1 MNLYIPSNY
10 FKLVGNPRW
19 KRSLFE
25 SVSVITQFQ
34 CSIWSHFRPL
44 STPPFNRSHRR
55 PRKAWNSLNVSL
67 DWKSNAV
74 SRGRYEH
81 EGGLSLGE
89 QYCRELSP
97 LQSSNFLHLFTGV
110 NERMLSF
117 LFARRRRRASI
128 ENSLLP
134 QFSLERFRASDFF
147 HFLLFLLFLSWSLF
161 FAPFNPAA
169 LLVQDSRAK
178 LWINEKQL
186 LAPWRLLIDDSS
198 WIFFGT

>member
-34 CSIWSHFRPL
+34 CSIRSHFRPL

-81 EGGLSLGE
+81 RGVCRSASNIVANSLRSNRATFYIFSRAWTSGCFRSFLLVAPRSRILSSLNFRSKDFEHPIFSTSSSFFFSYLGHFFLRRLI
-89 QYCRELSP
+89 QPRCSCKIQG
-97 LQSSNFLHLFTGV
+97 QSSELTRNNFLHH
-110 NERMLSF
+110 E
-117 LFARRRRRASI
+117 
-128 ENSLLP
+128 
-134 QFSLERFRASDFF
+134 DY
-147 HFLLFLLFLSWSLF
+147 
-161 FAPFNPAA
+161 
-169 LLVQDSRAK
+169 
-178 LWINEKQL
+178 
-186 LAPWRLLIDDSS
+186 
-198 WIFFGT
+198 

>member
-34 CSIWSHFRPL
+34 CSIRSHFRPL

-55 PRKAWNSLNVSL
+55 PRKAWNSLNVSV

-89 QYCRELSP
+89 HYCREPLSAP
-97 LQSSNFLHLFTGV
+97 IEQLFTSFHGR
-110 NERMLSF
+110 ERADAFVPFCSTSSSRLDREFSPPSIFARKISSIRFFPLPPLSSF
-117 LFARRRRRASI
+117 LI
-128 ENSLLP
+128 LTT
-134 QFSLERFRASDFF
+134 FF
-147 HFLLFLLFLSWSLF
+147 Y
-161 FAPFNPAA
+161 A
-169 LLVQDSRAK
+169 V
-178 LWINEKQL
+178 
-186 LAPWRLLIDDSS
+186 
-198 WIFFGT
+198 